1 MSSKDNNILLYKDRL
16 QSIFRDLN
24 KKYSHEF
31 NLAISNG
38 YTVTSRS
45 SKVENIEYHEDMTL
59 NVNVYNEFKKGSAST
74 NNLSQE
80 NILKTIQKAENIS
93 KNTQADNCQGLPES
107 NFTEKDWNDLE
118 IYYPTE
124 LNIESV
130 IEMTKNC
137 EAEAYRRDKRI
148 SNSEG
153 STFSFSKNS
162 HMILNTNGAY
172 GSYNSTDYSLS
183 CIALAEE
190 NKLMERDYWYSN
202 SRDFLKLEDGTS
214 IGRKA
219 ADRVLSRLG
228 AKTLKTRVCPV
239 LFSPE
244 MSASIISNFLS
255 AISGS
260 AIYKK
265 SSFLLDKINNKIFP
279 DFVNIKEEPLLS
291 NGPATR
297 PYDSDGVLT
306 KDKNIVNNGVLENYL
321 LDTYASR
328 KLKMNCTGNGVLTN
342 VTLGS
347 NKPLVPN
354 ILSTLDDGIYIT
366 DMMGSG
372 ANTLTGD
379 YSRGAFGYLVK
390 NGEIQ
395 HPVTEITVAS
405 NLSKMFHN
413 ILALGDDTDLRNRI
427 RTGCLLIDNITI
439 GGTN

>member
-1 MSSKDNNILLYKDRL
+1 MNSNENNMHMYKDRI
-16 QSIFRDLN
+16 QDIYKELN

-31 NLAISNG
+31 NLSISNG

-45 SKVENIEYHEDMTL
+45 SQVENIEYHEDMAL
-59 NVNVYNEFKKGSAST
+59 NVSVYNDYKKGSAST
-74 NNLSQE
+74 NNLSLE
-80 NILKTIQKAENIS
+80 NILKTIKKAENIS
-93 KNTQADNCQGLPES
+93 QNTQADNCQGLPES
-107 NFTEKDWNDLE
+107 DFTEKDWDDLG

-124 LNIESV
+124 LKVKEV
-130 IEMTKNC
+130 IEMTKDC
-137 EAEAYRRDKRI
+137 EAEAFRTDKRI

-153 STFSFSKNS
+153 SSFSFSKNA

-172 GSYNSTDYSLS
+172 GTYRSTDYSLS

-190 NKLMERDYWYSN
+190 NKLMERDYWYSS
-202 SRDFLKLEDGTS
+202 SRDFNRLEKGAS
-214 IGRKA
+214 IGKKA

-228 AKTLKTRVCPV
+228 AKTIKTRVCPV

-244 MSASIISNFLS
+244 MSASIVSNFLS
-255 AISGS
+255 AINGS

-265 SSFLLDKINNKIFP
+265 SSFLLDKINEKIFP
-279 DFVNIKEEPLLS
+279 DFVNIQEEPLLI

-297 PYDSDGVLT
+297 PYDSEGVLT
-306 KDKNIVNNGVLENYL
+306 KSKDIISDGVLENYL

-328 KLKMNCTGNGVLTN
+328 KLKMDCTGNGVLTN
-342 VTLGS
+342 VTMNS
-347 NKPLVPN
+347 SKPLVSN
-354 ILSTLDDGIYIT
+354 MLSTLHDGVYIT

-405 NLSKMFHN
+405 NLSQMFHN
-413 ILALGDDTDLRNRI
+413 ILALGDDIDLRNRI
-427 RTGCLLIDNITI
+427 RTGSLLIDNITI

>member
-1 MSSKDNNILLYKDRL
+1 MNSDENNILVYKDRL
-16 QSIFRDLN
+16 QSIYKDLN
-24 KKYSHEF
+24 NNHSHEF
-31 NLAISNG
+31 NLSVSNG

-45 SKVENIEYHEDMTL
+45 SEVENIEYHEDMAL
-59 NVNVYNEFKKGSAST
+59 NVTVYNDYKKGSAST
-74 NNLSQE
+74 NNLSSE

-93 KNTQADNCQGLPES
+93 QNTQPDECQGLPES
-107 NFTEKDWNDLE
+107 NYTNKDWDDLG
-118 IYYPTE
+118 IYYPRE
-124 LNIESV
+124 LEVEDV
-130 IEMTKNC
+130 IEITKSC
-137 EAEAYRRDKRI
+137 EAEAFKTDKRI

-153 STFSFSKNS
+153 STFSFSKNA
-162 HMILNTNGAY
+162 HMIMNTNGAY
-172 GSYNSTDYSLS
+172 GTHSSTDYSLS

-190 NKLMERDYWYSN
+190 NKLMERDYWYS
-202 SRDFLKLEDGTS
+202 STRDFLKLEEGTS

-219 ADRVLSRLG
+219 AERVLSRLG

-265 SSFLLDKINNKIFP
+265 SSFLVDKINEKIFP
-279 DFVNIKEEPLLS
+279 DFVNIQEEPLLS

-297 PYDSDGVLT
+297 PYDSEGVLT
-306 KDKNIVNNGVLENYL
+306 TDKKIIEDGILQNYL
-321 LDTYASR
+321 LDTYSSR
-328 KLKMNCTGNGVLTN
+328 KLKMDCTGNGVLTN
-342 VTLGS
+342 ITMGS
-347 NKPLVPN
+347 SKPLVTDV
-354 ILSTLDDGIYIT
+354 ISTLENGIYIT

-379 YSRGAFGYLVK
+379 YSRGAFGYLVE

-395 HPVTEITVAS
+395 YPVTEITVAS
-405 NLSKMFHN
+405 NLSQMFQN
-413 ILALGDDTDLRNRI
+413 IIAIGDDVDLRNRI
-427 RTGCLLIDNITI
+427 RTGSLLIDNITI

>member
-1 MSSKDNNILLYKDRL
+1 MHMYKDRI
-16 QSIFRDLN
+16 QDIYKELN

-31 NLAISNG
+31 NLSISNG

-45 SKVENIEYHEDMTL
+45 SQVENIEYHEDMAL
-59 NVNVYNEFKKGSAST
+59 NVSVYNDYKKGSAST
-74 NNLSQE
+74 NNLSLE
-80 NILKTIQKAENIS
+80 NILKTIKKAENIS
-93 KNTQADNCQGLPES
+93 QNTQADNCQGLPES
-107 NFTEKDWNDLE
+107 DFTEKDWDDLG

-124 LNIESV
+124 LKVEEV
-130 IEMTKNC
+130 IEMTKDC
-137 EAEAYRRDKRI
+137 EAEAFRTDKRI

-153 STFSFSKNS
+153 SSFSFSKNA

-172 GSYNSTDYSLS
+172 GTYRSTDYSLS

-190 NKLMERDYWYSN
+190 NKLMERDYWYSS
-202 SRDFLKLEDGTS
+202 SRDFNRLEKGAS
-214 IGRKA
+214 IGKKA

-228 AKTLKTRVCPV
+228 AKTIKTRVCPV

-244 MSASIISNFLS
+244 MSASIVSNFLS
-255 AISGS
+255 AINGS

-265 SSFLLDKINNKIFP
+265 SSFLLDKINEKIFP
-279 DFVNIKEEPLLS
+279 DFVNIQEEPLLI

-297 PYDSDGVLT
+297 PYDSEGVLT
-306 KDKNIVNNGVLENYL
+306 KSKDIISDGVLENYL

-328 KLKMNCTGNGVLTN
+328 KLKMDCTGNGVLTN
-342 VTLGS
+342 VTMNS
-347 NKPLVPN
+347 SKPLVSN
-354 ILSTLDDGIYIT
+354 MLSTLHDGVYIT

-405 NLSKMFHN
+405 NLSQMFHN
-413 ILALGDDTDLRNRI
+413 ILALGDDIDLRNRI
-427 RTGCLLIDNITI
+427 RTGSLLIDNITI

>member
-1 MSSKDNNILLYKDRL
+1 MNSNENNMHMYKDRI
-16 QSIFRDLN
+16 QDIYKELN

-31 NLAISNG
+31 NLSISIG

-45 SKVENIEYHEDMTL
+45 SQVENIEYHEDMAL
-59 NVNVYNEFKKGSAST
+59 NVSVYNDYKKGSAST
-74 NNLSQE
+74 NNLSLE
-80 NILKTIQKAENIS
+80 NILKTIKKAENIS
-93 KNTQADNCQGLPES
+93 QNTQADNCQGLPES
-107 NFTEKDWNDLE
+107 DFTEKDWDDLG

-124 LNIESV
+124 LKVEEV
-130 IEMTKNC
+130 IEMTKDC
-137 EAEAYRRDKRI
+137 EAEAFRTDKRI

-153 STFSFSKNS
+153 SSFSFSKNA

-172 GSYNSTDYSLS
+172 GTYRSTDYSLS

-190 NKLMERDYWYSN
+190 NKLMERDYWYSS
-202 SRDFLKLEDGTS
+202 SRDFNRLEKGAS
-214 IGRKA
+214 IGKKA

-228 AKTLKTRVCPV
+228 AKTIKTRVCPV

-244 MSASIISNFLS
+244 MSASIVSNFLS
-255 AISGS
+255 AINGS

-265 SSFLLDKINNKIFP
+265 SSFLLDKINEKIFP
-279 DFVNIKEEPLLS
+279 DFVNIQEEPLLI

-297 PYDSDGVLT
+297 PYDSEGVLT
-306 KDKNIVNNGVLENYL
+306 KSKDIISDGVLENYL

-328 KLKMNCTGNGVLTN
+328 KLKMDCTGNGVLTN
-342 VTLGS
+342 VTMNS
-347 NKPLVPN
+347 SKPLVSN
-354 ILSTLDDGIYIT
+354 MLSTLHDGVYIT

-405 NLSKMFHN
+405 NLSQMFHN
-413 ILALGDDTDLRNRI
+413 ILALGDDIDLRNRI
-427 RTGCLLIDNITI
+427 RTGSLLIDNITI